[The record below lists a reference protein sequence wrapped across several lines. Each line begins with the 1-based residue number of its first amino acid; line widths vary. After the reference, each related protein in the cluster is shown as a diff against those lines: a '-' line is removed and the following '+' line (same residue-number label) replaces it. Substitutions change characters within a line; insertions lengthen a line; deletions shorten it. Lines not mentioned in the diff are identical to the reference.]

1 MYARGLLLFVTERW
15 AEAAAAFERQLIQ
28 SPIAIGPESTIAYC
42 YERLGRAEESE
53 VLLKRAARK
62 LPRNP
67 WYARYYM
74 DCSLCMM
81 LLGRFEEAI
90 DWALRSLAMNPENA
104 GKPLARLH
112 LTIASA
118 EGRLGRLEEA
128 RRSTAD
134 AARARPYV
142 TVRGFW
148 TGTFGSD
155 RFARQIARVMDGL
168 RLAGLRDH
176 VPEDEDFG
184 VAPDGGL
191 AAGEFGKT
199 PLALAGARTIGT
211 AELADLHA
219 EGAVSVIDVSAPGRS
234 IPAATGLAGAG
245 AGGTFRDDCSR
256 ASKLLSRG

>member
-15 AEAAAAFERQLIQ
+15 GEAAAAFERQLIQ

-67 WYARYYM
+67 WYARYY
-74 DCSLCMM
+74 
-81 LLGRFEEAI
+81 EEAI

-118 EGRLGRLEEA
+118 EALLGRLEEA
-128 RRSTAD
+128 RRSTAE
-134 AARARPYV
+134 AARAWPYV

-155 RFARQIARVMDGL
+155 RFARQIARVMAGL